1 MTISVIDID
10 IEEKNPEKTNK
21 KKKKKISMP
30 RPHNEWMDGKS
41 FTMNLYIE

>member
-21 KKKKKISMP
+21 KKEKKYQCPDHTM
-30 RPHNEWMDGKS
+30 NEWMAKV
-41 FTMNLYIE
+41 LQ